1 MRNLP
6 LRRLCSATS
15 RQVGKYNNYA
25 GQEEEEGED
34 EDDKMGTT
42 IYGSGLFVGTLLF
55 TKLNVCHRRVPGR
68 CCWDCLRVG
77 LGSYC
82 HLCDCD
88 SKDLLLTTMSPI

>member
-1 MRNLP
+1 M
-6 LRRLCSATS
+6 
-15 RQVGKYNNYA
+15 GKYNNYA
-25 GQEEEEGED
+25 GQEEEEGEDED

-82 HLCDCD
+82 HLCDSD
-88 SKDLLLTTMSPI
+88 SEDLLLSTMSLVS